1 LIRLRQ
7 AAFTKAAAGPRPRRD
22 EDLKVDRNLNTRC
35 SILDAGFHRR
45 APLPALDSEGQS
57 VLTKI
62 PQFSSGEWRSD
73 VVGLFPYCPSRWLLE
88 DRLNRRSA
96 LFFENF
102 VPPFP
107 EKEVTNGNTSRG
119 GARKGF
125 LTDHYSLP
133 KHFRA
138 ATAGSL
144 NFRPLTFEKQP
155 THYTDSTDIFL

>member
-1 LIRLRQ
+1 MFKFAWQRDPAFDGLISVSLFMFEINRLP
-7 AAFTKAAAGPRPRRD
+7 AKWSD
-22 EDLKVDRNLNTRC
+22 EA
-35 SILDAGFHRR
+35 IDA
-45 APLPALDSEGQS
+45 LLWPALDSEGQS

-144 NFRPLTFEKQP
+144 NSQHTLSQLSPSDLRKTAHAL
-155 THYTDSTDIFL
+155 HR

>member
-1 LIRLRQ
+1 
-7 AAFTKAAAGPRPRRD
+7 
-22 EDLKVDRNLNTRC
+22 
-35 SILDAGFHRR
+35 
-45 APLPALDSEGQS
+45 
-57 VLTKI
+57 
-62 PQFSSGEWRSD
+62 

-144 NFRPLTFEKQP
+144 NSQHTLSQLSPSDLRKTAHAL
-155 THYTDSTDIFL
+155 HR